1 MYKGKLLTGA
11 VLSVFMAGAYGNA
24 CAADGT
30 SDAVYSLNPV
40 VVTATRYEKSDAEI
54 PAATQTFTEEQIEQ
68 TGADNLQVAL
78 QYLDGV
84 IDAGMGPNG
93 TSVSSMTTKNV
104 IRGVSN
110 GTVVMINGTP
120 INWRTNYN
128 LENIPTSAVERV
140 EVVRGGGAVLYGS
153 QATGGVINIITKKT
167 LPNEV
172 KVGLGNKGRQE
183 YAVTANAGDLSIA
196 YTYNKWGKLGYVS
209 SSDSSIKPDRTRVP
223 VEMKQRFFGSEKND
237 FLATYKLNDHADFLY
252 NHNESASRWAY
263 TYTGITD
270 PDYEDIND
278 HPRYIRRYEND
289 KDFLQFNFH
298 GLDGISGH
306 VFYNYNTLKTHG
318 TDYYSST
325 GKKYAAP
332 KAVRGQE
339 KNKTYGYDVQKVWD
353 GNPDQTFLIGTS
365 LVRETFENETSDTG
379 RNIISAFGSWERNL
393 TAKDVLTLS
402 GRGTWTTGG
411 IQNFHNFSGQTQ
423 YLHKLDNTQ
432 SLYASVGQSFVLPT
446 FSQMY
451 SREQAGG
458 ISNIIGNPDLKPQ
471 KGLHYEAGWKKE
483 ETNRQYKVALFTEK
497 IDDNISYSG
506 TSRRWYAINEDFKN
520 HGIEASIRGQE
531 DNGFTWHA
539 GLTWQDPKSKQTT
552 EKTSAKRYWDRSYGR
567 ILLTGGVGYEKEK
580 WTTALNFSYLADRV
594 QSPTAAHSHSVKP
607 YLLTSMTVKYSPNKS
622 SDIMLA
628 IDNLLNRKDIVSH
641 TTSDYYATQ
650 ETSSCRTAI
659 NSKGEAEEIRNS
671 ESKKGHRRKIGVLF
685 MWGKWGR
692 ALAARGKIELAPL
705 VIPER

>member
-1 MYKGKLLTGA
+1 M
-11 VLSVFMAGAYGNA
+11 
-24 CAADGT
+24 
-30 SDAVYSLNPV
+30 YSLNPV

-209 SSDSSIKPDRTRVP
+209 SSDSSIKPDKTRVP

-270 PDYEDIND
+270 PDYEDMND

-325 GKKYAAP
+325 GKKYASP

-411 IQNFHNFSGQTQ
+411 IQNFHNFSGQAQ

-506 TSRRWYAINEDFKN
+506 TSGRWYAINEDFKN

-594 QSPTAAHSHSVKP
+594 QSPLAAHSHSVKP

-641 TTSDYYATQ
+641 TTSDYYATP
-650 ETSSCRTAI
+650 
-659 NSKGEAEEIRNS
+659 RNFILS
-671 ESKKGHRRKIGVLF
+671 YRYKF
-685 MWGKWGR
+685 
-692 ALAARGKIELAPL
+692 
-705 VIPER
+705 

>member
-93 TSVSSMTTKNV
+93 TSISSMTTKNV

-209 SSDSSIKPDRTRVP
+209 SSDSSIKPDKTRVP

-270 PDYEDIND
+270 PDYEDMND

-411 IQNFHNFSGQTQ
+411 IQNFHNFSGQAQ

-483 ETNRQYKVALFTEK
+483 EINRQYKVALFTEK

-506 TSRRWYAINEDFKN
+506 TSGRWYAINEDFKN

-594 QSPTAAHSHSVKP
+594 QSPLAAHSHSVKP

-641 TTSDYYATQ
+641 TTSDYYATP
-650 ETSSCRTAI
+650 
-659 NSKGEAEEIRNS
+659 RNFILS
-671 ESKKGHRRKIGVLF
+671 YRYKF
-685 MWGKWGR
+685 
-692 ALAARGKIELAPL
+692 
-705 VIPER
+705 

>member
-93 TSVSSMTTKNV
+93 TSGSSMTTKNV

-209 SSDSSIKPDRTRVP
+209 SSDSSIKPDKTRVP

-270 PDYEDIND
+270 PDYEDMND

-411 IQNFHNFSGQTQ
+411 IQNFHNFSGQAQ

-506 TSRRWYAINEDFKN
+506 TSGRWYAINEDFKN

-594 QSPTAAHSHSVKP
+594 QSPLAAHSHSVKP

-641 TTSDYYATQ
+641 TTSDYYATP
-650 ETSSCRTAI
+650 
-659 NSKGEAEEIRNS
+659 RNFILS
-671 ESKKGHRRKIGVLF
+671 YRYKF
-685 MWGKWGR
+685 
-692 ALAARGKIELAPL
+692 
-705 VIPER
+705 

>member
-209 SSDSSIKPDRTRVP
+209 SSDSSIKPDKTRVP

-270 PDYEDIND
+270 PDYEDMND

-411 IQNFHNFSGQTQ
+411 IQNFHNFSGQAQ

-483 ETNRQYKVALFTEK
+483 ETNRQYKVAFFTEK

-506 TSRRWYAINEDFKN
+506 TSGRWYAINEDFKN

-641 TTSDYYATQ
+641 TTSDYYATP
-650 ETSSCRTAI
+650 
-659 NSKGEAEEIRNS
+659 RNFILS
-671 ESKKGHRRKIGVLF
+671 YRYKF
-685 MWGKWGR
+685 
-692 ALAARGKIELAPL
+692 
-705 VIPER
+705 

>member
-209 SSDSSIKPDRTRVP
+209 SSDSSIKPDKTRVP

-270 PDYEDIND
+270 PDYEDMND

-411 IQNFHNFSGQTQ
+411 IQNFHNFSGQAQ

-446 FSQMY
+446 FSQLY

-506 TSRRWYAINEDFKN
+506 TSGRWYAINEDFKN

-539 GLTWQDPKSKQTT
+539 GLTWQNPKSKQTT
-552 EKTSAKRYWDRSYGR
+552 EKTSAKRYEDRSYGR

-594 QSPTAAHSHSVKP
+594 QSPPAAHSHSVKP

-641 TTSDYYATQ
+641 TTSDYYATP
-650 ETSSCRTAI
+650 
-659 NSKGEAEEIRNS
+659 RNLILS
-671 ESKKGHRRKIGVLF
+671 YRYKF
-685 MWGKWGR
+685 
-692 ALAARGKIELAPL
+692 
-705 VIPER
+705 

>member
-411 IQNFHNFSGQTQ
+411 IQNFHNFSGQAQ

-497 IDDNISYSG
+497 IDDNISYSGTSG

-641 TTSDYYATQ
+641 TTSDYYATP
-650 ETSSCRTAI
+650 
-659 NSKGEAEEIRNS
+659 RNFILS
-671 ESKKGHRRKIGVLF
+671 YRYKF
-685 MWGKWGR
+685 
-692 ALAARGKIELAPL
+692 
-705 VIPER
+705 

>member
-209 SSDSSIKPDRTRVP
+209 SSDSSIKPDKTRVP

-270 PDYEDIND
+270 PDYEDMND

-325 GKKYAAP
+325 GKKYASP

-411 IQNFHNFSGQTQ
+411 IQNFHNFSGQAQ

-641 TTSDYYATQ
+641 TTSDYYATP
-650 ETSSCRTAI
+650 
-659 NSKGEAEEIRNS
+659 RNFILS
-671 ESKKGHRRKIGVLF
+671 YRYKF
-685 MWGKWGR
+685 
-692 ALAARGKIELAPL
+692 
-705 VIPER
+705 

>member
-93 TSVSSMTTKNV
+93 TSLSSMTTKNV

-209 SSDSSIKPDRTRVP
+209 SSDSSIKPDKTRVP

-270 PDYEDIND
+270 LDYEDMND

-379 RNIISAFGSWERNL
+379 RNIISAFGSWEKNL

-411 IQNFHNFSGQTQ
+411 IQNFHNFSGQAQ

-506 TSRRWYAINEDFKN
+506 TSGRWYAINEDFKN

-594 QSPTAAHSHSVKP
+594 QSPLAAHSHSVKP

-641 TTSDYYATQ
+641 TTSDYYATP
-650 ETSSCRTAI
+650 
-659 NSKGEAEEIRNS
+659 RNFILS
-671 ESKKGHRRKIGVLF
+671 YRYKF
-685 MWGKWGR
+685 
-692 ALAARGKIELAPL
+692 
-705 VIPER
+705 

>member
-1 MYKGKLLTGA
+1 MYKEKLLTGA

-24 CAADGT
+24 SAADGT

-209 SSDSSIKPDRTRVP
+209 LSSDSSIKPDKKRVP

-270 PDYEDIND
+270 PDYEDMND

-411 IQNFHNFSGQTQ
+411 IQNFHNFSGQAQ

-506 TSRRWYAINEDFKN
+506 TSGRWYAINEDFKN

-552 EKTSAKRYWDRSYGR
+552 EQTSAKRYWDRSYGR

-594 QSPTAAHSHSVKP
+594 QSPLAAHSHSVKP

-641 TTSDYYATQ
+641 TTSDYYATP
-650 ETSSCRTAI
+650 
-659 NSKGEAEEIRNS
+659 RNFILS
-671 ESKKGHRRKIGVLF
+671 YRYKF
-685 MWGKWGR
+685 
-692 ALAARGKIELAPL
+692 
-705 VIPER
+705 

>member
-1 MYKGKLLTGA
+1 MYKGKLLTLA

-24 CAADGT
+24 SAADGT

-196 YTYNKWGKLGYVS
+196 YTYNKWGKLRYVS
-209 SSDSSIKPDRTRVP
+209 SSDSSIKPEKTRVP
-223 VEMKQRFFGSEKND
+223 VEMKQRFLGSEKND

-270 PDYEDIND
+270 PDYEDMND

-411 IQNFHNFSGQTQ
+411 IQNFHNFSGQAQ

-506 TSRRWYAINEDFKN
+506 TSGRWYTINEDFKN

-594 QSPTAAHSHSVKP
+594 QSPLAAHSHSVKP

-641 TTSDYYATQ
+641 TTSDYYATP
-650 ETSSCRTAI
+650 
-659 NSKGEAEEIRNS
+659 RNLILS
-671 ESKKGHRRKIGVLF
+671 YRYKF
-685 MWGKWGR
+685 
-692 ALAARGKIELAPL
+692 
-705 VIPER
+705 

>member
-24 CAADGT
+24 SAADGT

-209 SSDSSIKPDRTRVP
+209 SSDSSIKPDKTRVP

-270 PDYEDIND
+270 PDYEDMND

-411 IQNFHNFSGQTQ
+411 IQNFHNFSGQAQ

-506 TSRRWYAINEDFKN
+506 TSGRWYAINEDFKN

-580 WTTALNFSYLADRV
+580 WPTALNFSYLADRV
-594 QSPTAAHSHSVKP
+594 QSPLAAHSHSVKP

-641 TTSDYYATQ
+641 TTSDYYATP
-650 ETSSCRTAI
+650 
-659 NSKGEAEEIRNS
+659 RNFILS
-671 ESKKGHRRKIGVLF
+671 YRYKF
-685 MWGKWGR
+685 
-692 ALAARGKIELAPL
+692 
-705 VIPER
+705 

>member
-209 SSDSSIKPDRTRVP
+209 SSDSSIKPDKTRVP

-270 PDYEDIND
+270 PDYEDMND

-411 IQNFHNFSGQTQ
+411 IQNFHNFSGQAQ

-446 FSQMY
+446 FSEMY

-506 TSRRWYAINEDFKN
+506 TSGRWYAINEDFKN

-594 QSPTAAHSHSVKP
+594 QSPLAAHSHSVKP

-641 TTSDYYATQ
+641 TTSDYYATP
-650 ETSSCRTAI
+650 
-659 NSKGEAEEIRNS
+659 RNFILS
-671 ESKKGHRRKIGVLF
+671 YRYKF
-685 MWGKWGR
+685 
-692 ALAARGKIELAPL
+692 
-705 VIPER
+705 

>member
-209 SSDSSIKPDRTRVP
+209 SSDSSIKPDKTRVP

-270 PDYEDIND
+270 PDYEDMND

-379 RNIISAFGSWERNL
+379 RNIISAFGSWEKNL

-411 IQNFHNFSGQTQ
+411 IQNFHNFSGQAQ
-423 YLHKLDNTQ
+423 YLHKLDNAQ

-506 TSRRWYAINEDFKN
+506 TSGRWYAINEDFKN
-520 HGIEASIRGQE
+520 HGIEVSIRGQE

-622 SDIMLA
+622 SDIMLG

-641 TTSDYYATQ
+641 TTSDYYATP
-650 ETSSCRTAI
+650 
-659 NSKGEAEEIRNS
+659 RNLILS
-671 ESKKGHRRKIGVLF
+671 YRYKF
-685 MWGKWGR
+685 
-692 ALAARGKIELAPL
+692 
-705 VIPER
+705 

>member
-270 PDYEDIND
+270 PDYEDMND

-411 IQNFHNFSGQTQ
+411 IQNFHNFSGQAQ

-432 SLYASVGQSFVLPT
+432 SLYANVGQSFVLPT

-594 QSPTAAHSHSVKP
+594 QSPSAAHSHSVKP

-641 TTSDYYATQ
+641 TTSDYYATP
-650 ETSSCRTAI
+650 
-659 NSKGEAEEIRNS
+659 RNFILS
-671 ESKKGHRRKIGVLF
+671 YRYKF
-685 MWGKWGR
+685 
-692 ALAARGKIELAPL
+692 
-705 VIPER
+705 

>member
-24 CAADGT
+24 SAADGT

-209 SSDSSIKPDRTRVP
+209 SSDSSIKPEKTRVP
-223 VEMKQRFFGSEKND
+223 VEMKERFFGSEKND

-270 PDYEDIND
+270 PDYEDMND

-411 IQNFHNFSGQTQ
+411 IQNFHNFSGQAQ

-506 TSRRWYAINEDFKN
+506 TSGRWYAINEDFKN

-594 QSPTAAHSHSVKP
+594 QSPLAAHSHSVKP

-641 TTSDYYATQ
+641 TTSDYYATP
-650 ETSSCRTAI
+650 
-659 NSKGEAEEIRNS
+659 RNFILS
-671 ESKKGHRRKIGVLF
+671 YRYKF
-685 MWGKWGR
+685 
-692 ALAARGKIELAPL
+692 
-705 VIPER
+705 

>member
-24 CAADGT
+24 SAADGT

-40 VVTATRYEKSDAEI
+40 VVTATRYEKSDADI

-209 SSDSSIKPDRTRVP
+209 SSDSSIKPDKTRVP

-270 PDYEDIND
+270 PDYEDMND

-411 IQNFHNFSGQTQ
+411 IQNFHNFSGQAQ

-506 TSRRWYAINEDFKN
+506 TSGRWYTINEDFKN

-594 QSPTAAHSHSVKP
+594 QSPLAAHSHSVKP

-641 TTSDYYATQ
+641 TTSDYYATP
-650 ETSSCRTAI
+650 
-659 NSKGEAEEIRNS
+659 RNFILS
-671 ESKKGHRRKIGVLF
+671 YRYKF
-685 MWGKWGR
+685 
-692 ALAARGKIELAPL
+692 
-705 VIPER
+705 

>member
-1 MYKGKLLTGA
+1 MYKEKLLTGA

-24 CAADGT
+24 SAADGT

-209 SSDSSIKPDRTRVP
+209 SSDSSIKPDKTRVP

-237 FLATYKLNDHADFLY
+237 FFATYKLNDHADFLY

-270 PDYEDIND
+270 PDYEDMND
-278 HPRYIRRYEND
+278 HLRYIRRYEND

-379 RNIISAFGSWERNL
+379 RNIISAFGSWEKNL

-411 IQNFHNFSGQTQ
+411 IQNFHNFSGQAQ

-506 TSRRWYAINEDFKN
+506 TSGRWYAINEDFKN

-594 QSPTAAHSHSVKP
+594 QSPLAAHSHSVKP

-641 TTSDYYATQ
+641 TTSDYYATP
-650 ETSSCRTAI
+650 
-659 NSKGEAEEIRNS
+659 RNFILS
-671 ESKKGHRRKIGVLF
+671 YRYKF
-685 MWGKWGR
+685 
-692 ALAARGKIELAPL
+692 
-705 VIPER
+705 

>member
-1 MYKGKLLTGA
+1 MYKVKLLTGA

-24 CAADGT
+24 SAADGT

-209 SSDSSIKPDRTRVP
+209 SSDSSIKPEKTRVP

-252 NHNESASRWAY
+252 NHDESASRWAY

-270 PDYEDIND
+270 PDYEDMND

-411 IQNFHNFSGQTQ
+411 IQNFHNFSGQAQ

-506 TSRRWYAINEDFKN
+506 TSGRWYAINEDFKN

-594 QSPTAAHSHSVKP
+594 QSPLAAHSHSVKP

-641 TTSDYYATQ
+641 TTSDYYATP
-650 ETSSCRTAI
+650 
-659 NSKGEAEEIRNS
+659 RNFILS
-671 ESKKGHRRKIGVLF
+671 YRYKF
-685 MWGKWGR
+685 
-692 ALAARGKIELAPL
+692 
-705 VIPER
+705 

>member
-24 CAADGT
+24 SAADGT

-120 INWRTNYN
+120 INWRTKYN

-209 SSDSSIKPDRTRVP
+209 SSDSSIKPEKTRVP

-252 NHNESASRWAY
+252 NHDESASRWAY

-270 PDYEDIND
+270 PDYEDMND

-411 IQNFHNFSGQTQ
+411 IQNFHNFSGQAQ

-506 TSRRWYAINEDFKN
+506 TSGRWYAINEDFKN

-641 TTSDYYATQ
+641 TTSDYYATP
-650 ETSSCRTAI
+650 
-659 NSKGEAEEIRNS
+659 RNFILS
-671 ESKKGHRRKIGVLF
+671 YRYKF
-685 MWGKWGR
+685 
-692 ALAARGKIELAPL
+692 
-705 VIPER
+705 

>member
-209 SSDSSIKPDRTRVP
+209 SSDSSIKPDKTRVP

-270 PDYEDIND
+270 PDYEDMND

-411 IQNFHNFSGQTQ
+411 IQNFHNFSGQAQ

-497 IDDNISYSG
+497 IDDNISYFG
-506 TSRRWYAINEDFKN
+506 TSGRWYAINEDFKN

-594 QSPTAAHSHSVKP
+594 QSPLAAHSHSVKP

-641 TTSDYYATQ
+641 TTSDYYATP
-650 ETSSCRTAI
+650 
-659 NSKGEAEEIRNS
+659 RNFILS
-671 ESKKGHRRKIGVLF
+671 YRYKF
-685 MWGKWGR
+685 
-692 ALAARGKIELAPL
+692 
-705 VIPER
+705 

>member
-24 CAADGT
+24 SAADGT

-209 SSDSSIKPDRTRVP
+209 SSDSSIKPEKTRVP

-252 NHNESASRWAY
+252 NHDESASRWAY

-270 PDYEDIND
+270 PDYEDMND

-411 IQNFHNFSGQTQ
+411 IQNFHNFSGQAQ

-506 TSRRWYAINEDFKN
+506 TSGRWYAINEDFKN

-552 EKTSAKRYWDRSYGR
+552 EKTSAKRYEDRSYGR

-594 QSPTAAHSHSVKP
+594 QSPLAAHSHSVKP

-641 TTSDYYATQ
+641 TTSDYYATP
-650 ETSSCRTAI
+650 
-659 NSKGEAEEIRNS
+659 RNFILS
-671 ESKKGHRRKIGVLF
+671 YRYKF
-685 MWGKWGR
+685 
-692 ALAARGKIELAPL
+692 
-705 VIPER
+705 

>member
-209 SSDSSIKPDRTRVP
+209 SSDSSIKPDKTRVP

-270 PDYEDIND
+270 PDYEDMND

-411 IQNFHNFSGQTQ
+411 IQNFHNFSGQAQ

-506 TSRRWYAINEDFKN
+506 TSGRWYTINEDFKN

-594 QSPTAAHSHSVKP
+594 QSPLAAHSHSVKP

-641 TTSDYYATQ
+641 TTSDYYATP
-650 ETSSCRTAI
+650 
-659 NSKGEAEEIRNS
+659 RNFILS
-671 ESKKGHRRKIGVLF
+671 YRYKF
-685 MWGKWGR
+685 
-692 ALAARGKIELAPL
+692 
-705 VIPER
+705 

>member
-209 SSDSSIKPDRTRVP
+209 SSDSSIKPDKTRVP

-270 PDYEDIND
+270 PDYEDMND
-278 HPRYIRRYEND
+278 HPRYIRRHEND

-411 IQNFHNFSGQTQ
+411 IQNFHNFSGQAQ

-506 TSRRWYAINEDFKN
+506 TSGRWYAINEDFKN

-594 QSPTAAHSHSVKP
+594 QSPLAAHSHSVKP

-641 TTSDYYATQ
+641 TTSDYYATP
-650 ETSSCRTAI
+650 
-659 NSKGEAEEIRNS
+659 RNFILS
-671 ESKKGHRRKIGVLF
+671 YRYKF
-685 MWGKWGR
+685 
-692 ALAARGKIELAPL
+692 
-705 VIPER
+705 

>member
-172 KVGLGNKGRQE
+172 KIGLGNKGRQE

-196 YTYNKWGKLGYVS
+196 YTYNKWGELGYVS
-209 SSDSSIKPDRTRVP
+209 SSDFSIKPDKTRVP

-270 PDYEDIND
+270 PDYEDMND

-379 RNIISAFGSWERNL
+379 RNIISAFGSWEKNL

-411 IQNFHNFSGQTQ
+411 IQNFHNFSGQAQ
-423 YLHKLDNTQ
+423 YLHKLDNAQ

-506 TSRRWYAINEDFKN
+506 TSGRWYAINEDFKN

-641 TTSDYYATQ
+641 TTSDYYATP
-650 ETSSCRTAI
+650 
-659 NSKGEAEEIRNS
+659 RNLILS
-671 ESKKGHRRKIGVLF
+671 YRYKF
-685 MWGKWGR
+685 
-692 ALAARGKIELAPL
+692 
-705 VIPER
+705 

>member
-183 YAVTANAGDLSIA
+183 YAVTANAWDLSIA

-209 SSDSSIKPDRTRVP
+209 SSDSSIKPDKTRVP

-252 NHNESASRWAY
+252 NHDESASRWAY

-270 PDYEDIND
+270 PDYEDMND

-411 IQNFHNFSGQTQ
+411 IQNFHNFSGQAQ

-506 TSRRWYAINEDFKN
+506 TSGRWYAINEDFKN

-594 QSPTAAHSHSVKP
+594 QSPLAAHSHSVKP

-641 TTSDYYATQ
+641 TTSDYYATP
-650 ETSSCRTAI
+650 
-659 NSKGEAEEIRNS
+659 RNFILS
-671 ESKKGHRRKIGVLF
+671 YRYKF
-685 MWGKWGR
+685 
-692 ALAARGKIELAPL
+692 
-705 VIPER
+705 

>member
-24 CAADGT
+24 SAADGT

-209 SSDSSIKPDRTRVP
+209 SSDSSIKPEKTRVP

-252 NHNESASRWAY
+252 NHDESASRWAY

-270 PDYEDIND
+270 PDYEDMND

-411 IQNFHNFSGQTQ
+411 IQNFHNFSGQAQ

-497 IDDNISYSG
+497 IDDNISYSD
-506 TSRRWYAINEDFKN
+506 TSGRWYAINEDFKN

-594 QSPTAAHSHSVKP
+594 QSPLAAHSHSVKP

-641 TTSDYYATQ
+641 TTSDYYATP
-650 ETSSCRTAI
+650 
-659 NSKGEAEEIRNS
+659 RNFILS
-671 ESKKGHRRKIGVLF
+671 YRYKF
-685 MWGKWGR
+685 
-692 ALAARGKIELAPL
+692 
-705 VIPER
+705 

>member
-209 SSDSSIKPDRTRVP
+209 SSDSSIKPRVP

-270 PDYEDIND
+270 PDYEDMND

-318 TDYYSST
+318 TDYYYST

-411 IQNFHNFSGQTQ
+411 IQNFHNFSGQAQ

-506 TSRRWYAINEDFKN
+506 TSGRWYAINEDFKN

-594 QSPTAAHSHSVKP
+594 QSPLAAHSHSVKP

-641 TTSDYYATQ
+641 TTSDYYATP
-650 ETSSCRTAI
+650 
-659 NSKGEAEEIRNS
+659 RNFILS
-671 ESKKGHRRKIGVLF
+671 YRYKF
-685 MWGKWGR
+685 
-692 ALAARGKIELAPL
+692 
-705 VIPER
+705 

>member
-93 TSVSSMTTKNV
+93 TSISSMTTKNV

-209 SSDSSIKPDRTRVP
+209 SSDSSIKPDKTRVP
-223 VEMKQRFFGSEKND
+223 VEMKQRLFGSEKND

-270 PDYEDIND
+270 PDYEDMND

-411 IQNFHNFSGQTQ
+411 IQNFHNFSGQAQ

-506 TSRRWYAINEDFKN
+506 TSGRWYAINEDFKN

-594 QSPTAAHSHSVKP
+594 QSPLAAHSHSVKP

-641 TTSDYYATQ
+641 TTSDYYATP
-650 ETSSCRTAI
+650 
-659 NSKGEAEEIRNS
+659 RNFILS
-671 ESKKGHRRKIGVLF
+671 YRYKF
-685 MWGKWGR
+685 
-692 ALAARGKIELAPL
+692 
-705 VIPER
+705 

>member
-1 MYKGKLLTGA
+1 MYKGELLTGA

-24 CAADGT
+24 SAADGT

-209 SSDSSIKPDRTRVP
+209 SSDSSIKPEKTRVP

-252 NHNESASRWAY
+252 NHDESASRWAY

-270 PDYEDIND
+270 PDYEDMND

-339 KNKTYGYDVQKVWD
+339 KNKTYGYDVQKVWKS
-353 GNPDQTFLIGTS
+353 GQTFLIGTS

-411 IQNFHNFSGQTQ
+411 IQNFHNFSGQAQ

-506 TSRRWYAINEDFKN
+506 TSGRWYAINEDFKN

-594 QSPTAAHSHSVKP
+594 QSPLAAHSHSVKP

-641 TTSDYYATQ
+641 TTSDYYATP
-650 ETSSCRTAI
+650 
-659 NSKGEAEEIRNS
+659 RNFILS
-671 ESKKGHRRKIGVLF
+671 YRYKF
-685 MWGKWGR
+685 
-692 ALAARGKIELAPL
+692 
-705 VIPER
+705 

>member
-172 KVGLGNKGRQE
+172 KVGLGNKGRLE
-183 YAVTANAGDLSIA
+183 YAVAANAGDLSIA

-209 SSDSSIKPDRTRVP
+209 SSDSFIKQDKTRVP

-270 PDYEDIND
+270 PDYEDMND

-411 IQNFHNFSGQTQ
+411 IQNFHNFSGQAQ

-506 TSRRWYAINEDFKN
+506 TSGRWYAINEDFKN

-641 TTSDYYATQ
+641 TTSDYYATP
-650 ETSSCRTAI
+650 
-659 NSKGEAEEIRNS
+659 RNFILS
-671 ESKKGHRRKIGVLF
+671 YRYKF
-685 MWGKWGR
+685 
-692 ALAARGKIELAPL
+692 
-705 VIPER
+705 

>member
-172 KVGLGNKGRQE
+172 KIGLGNKGRQE

-196 YTYNKWGKLGYVS
+196 YTYNKWGELGYVS
-209 SSDSSIKPDRTRVP
+209 SSDFSIKPDKTRVP

-270 PDYEDIND
+270 PDYEDMND

-379 RNIISAFGSWERNL
+379 RNIISAFGSWEKNL

-411 IQNFHNFSGQTQ
+411 IQNFHNFSGQAQ
-423 YLHKLDNTQ
+423 YLHKLDNAQ

-520 HGIEASIRGQE
+520 HGIEVSIRGQE

-641 TTSDYYATQ
+641 TTSDYYATP
-650 ETSSCRTAI
+650 
-659 NSKGEAEEIRNS
+659 RNLILS
-671 ESKKGHRRKIGVLF
+671 YRYKF
-685 MWGKWGR
+685 
-692 ALAARGKIELAPL
+692 
-705 VIPER
+705 

>member
-172 KVGLGNKGRQE
+172 KIGLGNKGRQE

-196 YTYNKWGKLGYVS
+196 YTYNKWGELGYVS
-209 SSDSSIKPDRTRVP
+209 SSDFSIKPDKTRVP

-270 PDYEDIND
+270 PDYEDMND

-379 RNIISAFGSWERNL
+379 RNIISAFGSWEKNL

-411 IQNFHNFSGQTQ
+411 IQNFHNFSGQAQ

-506 TSRRWYAINEDFKN
+506 TSGRWYAINEDFKN
-520 HGIEASIRGQE
+520 HGIEVSIRGQE

-641 TTSDYYATQ
+641 TTSDYYATP
-650 ETSSCRTAI
+650 
-659 NSKGEAEEIRNS
+659 RNLILS
-671 ESKKGHRRKIGVLF
+671 YRYKF
-685 MWGKWGR
+685 
-692 ALAARGKIELAPL
+692 
-705 VIPER
+705 

>member
-93 TSVSSMTTKNV
+93 TSVSSMMTKNV

-209 SSDSSIKPDRTRVP
+209 SSDSSIKPDKTRVP

-270 PDYEDIND
+270 PDYEDMND

-411 IQNFHNFSGQTQ
+411 IQNFHNFSGQAQ

-506 TSRRWYAINEDFKN
+506 TSGRWYAINEDFKN

-594 QSPTAAHSHSVKP
+594 QSPLAAHSHSVKP

-641 TTSDYYATQ
+641 TTSDYYATP
-650 ETSSCRTAI
+650 
-659 NSKGEAEEIRNS
+659 RNFILS
-671 ESKKGHRRKIGVLF
+671 YRYKF
-685 MWGKWGR
+685 
-692 ALAARGKIELAPL
+692 
-705 VIPER
+705 

>member
-24 CAADGT
+24 SAADGT

-209 SSDSSIKPDRTRVP
+209 SSDSSIKPEKTRVP

-270 PDYEDIND
+270 PDYEDMND

-411 IQNFHNFSGQTQ
+411 IQNFHNFSGQAQ

-506 TSRRWYAINEDFKN
+506 TSGRWYAINEDFKN

-539 GLTWQDPKSKQTT
+539 GLTWQNPKSKQTT

-641 TTSDYYATQ
+641 TTSDYYATP
-650 ETSSCRTAI
+650 
-659 NSKGEAEEIRNS
+659 RNLILS
-671 ESKKGHRRKIGVLF
+671 YRYKF
-685 MWGKWGR
+685 
-692 ALAARGKIELAPL
+692 
-705 VIPER
+705 

>member
-84 IDAGMGPNG
+84 IDDGMGPNG

-167 LPNEV
+167 RPNEG

-209 SSDSSIKPDRTRVP
+209 SSDSSIKPDKTRVP

-270 PDYEDIND
+270 PDYEDMND

-411 IQNFHNFSGQTQ
+411 IQNFHNFSGQAQ

-506 TSRRWYAINEDFKN
+506 TSGRWYAINEDFKN

-594 QSPTAAHSHSVKP
+594 QSPLAAHSHSVKP

-641 TTSDYYATQ
+641 TTSDYYATP
-650 ETSSCRTAI
+650 
-659 NSKGEAEEIRNS
+659 RNFILS
-671 ESKKGHRRKIGVLF
+671 YRYKF
-685 MWGKWGR
+685 
-692 ALAARGKIELAPL
+692 
-705 VIPER
+705 

>member
-128 LENIPTSAVERV
+128 LENIPTSVVERV

-209 SSDSSIKPDRTRVP
+209 SSDSSIKPDKTRVP

-270 PDYEDIND
+270 PDYEDMND

-411 IQNFHNFSGQTQ
+411 IQNFHNFSGQAQ

-506 TSRRWYAINEDFKN
+506 TSGRWYAINEDFKN

-594 QSPTAAHSHSVKP
+594 QSPLAAHSHSVKP

-641 TTSDYYATQ
+641 TTSDYYATP
-650 ETSSCRTAI
+650 
-659 NSKGEAEEIRNS
+659 RNFILS
-671 ESKKGHRRKIGVLF
+671 YRYKF
-685 MWGKWGR
+685 
-692 ALAARGKIELAPL
+692 
-705 VIPER
+705 

>member
-209 SSDSSIKPDRTRVP
+209 SSDSSIKPDKTRVP

-270 PDYEDIND
+270 PDYEDMND

-411 IQNFHNFSGQTQ
+411 IQNFHNFSGQAQ

-506 TSRRWYAINEDFKN
+506 TSGRWYAINEDFKN

-539 GLTWQDPKSKQTT
+539 GLTWQNPKSKQTT

-594 QSPTAAHSHSVKP
+594 QSPLAAHSHSVKP

-641 TTSDYYATQ
+641 TTSDYYATP
-650 ETSSCRTAI
+650 
-659 NSKGEAEEIRNS
+659 RNFILS
-671 ESKKGHRRKIGVLF
+671 YRYKF
-685 MWGKWGR
+685 
-692 ALAARGKIELAPL
+692 
-705 VIPER
+705 

>member
-209 SSDSSIKPDRTRVP
+209 SSDSSIKPDKTRVP

-263 TYTGITD
+263 IYTGITD
-270 PDYEDIND
+270 PDYEDMND

-411 IQNFHNFSGQTQ
+411 IQNFHNFSGQAQ

-506 TSRRWYAINEDFKN
+506 TSGRWYAINEDFKN

-594 QSPTAAHSHSVKP
+594 QSPLAAHSHSVKP

-641 TTSDYYATQ
+641 TTSDYYATP
-650 ETSSCRTAI
+650 
-659 NSKGEAEEIRNS
+659 RNLILS
-671 ESKKGHRRKIGVLF
+671 YRYKF
-685 MWGKWGR
+685 
-692 ALAARGKIELAPL
+692 
-705 VIPER
+705 

>member
-209 SSDSSIKPDRTRVP
+209 SSDSSIKPDKTRVP

-270 PDYEDIND
+270 PDYEDMND

-365 LVRETFENETSDTG
+365 LVRETFENEMSDTG

-411 IQNFHNFSGQTQ
+411 IQNFHNFSGQAQ

-506 TSRRWYAINEDFKN
+506 TSGRWYAINEDFKN

-594 QSPTAAHSHSVKP
+594 QSPLAAHSHSVKP

-641 TTSDYYATQ
+641 TTSDYYATP
-650 ETSSCRTAI
+650 
-659 NSKGEAEEIRNS
+659 RNFILS
-671 ESKKGHRRKIGVLF
+671 YRYKF
-685 MWGKWGR
+685 
-692 ALAARGKIELAPL
+692 
-705 VIPER
+705 

>member
-24 CAADGT
+24 SAADGT

-93 TSVSSMTTKNV
+93 TSLSSMTTKNV

-209 SSDSSIKPDRTRVP
+209 SSDSSIKPEKTRVP

-252 NHNESASRWAY
+252 NHDESASRWAY

-270 PDYEDIND
+270 PDYEDMND

-411 IQNFHNFSGQTQ
+411 IQNFHNFSGQAQ

-506 TSRRWYAINEDFKN
+506 TSGRWYAINEDFKN

-594 QSPTAAHSHSVKP
+594 QSPLAAHSHSVKP

-641 TTSDYYATQ
+641 TTSDYYATP
-650 ETSSCRTAI
+650 
-659 NSKGEAEEIRNS
+659 RNFILS
-671 ESKKGHRRKIGVLF
+671 YRYKF
-685 MWGKWGR
+685 
-692 ALAARGKIELAPL
+692 
-705 VIPER
+705 